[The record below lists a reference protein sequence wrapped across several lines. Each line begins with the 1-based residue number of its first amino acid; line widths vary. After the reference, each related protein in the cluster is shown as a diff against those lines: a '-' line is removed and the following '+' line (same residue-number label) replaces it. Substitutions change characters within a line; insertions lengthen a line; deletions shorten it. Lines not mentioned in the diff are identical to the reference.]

1 LTPYSLYEI
10 ENVLNKR
17 GSLLNKLKAIE
28 VFLTVIDT
36 KGFAAAARRLN
47 ISAPSVSR
55 IIKDLEDELD
65 VLLLKRTTRSFTLTH
80 TGQAFYN
87 DCKVV
92 MDKLKEAEIAAKS
105 QYKTPMGRLKITAPA
120 MFGALF
126 VTPVITEL
134 ISNYPKIKVS
144 TFFSDNLVNLIED
157 DIDVAI
163 RIGELE
169 NSSLIAK
176 KIGSVKWVVCGT
188 PEYLETN
195 GIPQNLNEL
204 QTHNLINVRIRDRQY
219 DWTFKD
225 NKIVEPSDQLVVN
238 SILAAKSAAQSG
250 WGLIQTLSYQII
262 PEIENGTFIPIL
274 SEEQSTGIPIHIVHS
289 EGRQVSAKIDAF
301 SKLIS
306 KRFKSIPTLNS

>member
-1 LTPYSLYEI
+1 M
-10 ENVLNKR
+10 
-17 GSLLNKLKAIE
+17 NKLKAIE

-36 KGFAAAARRLN
+36 QGFAAAARRLN

-80 TGQAFYN
+80 TGQEFYN

-92 MDKLKEAEIAAKS
+92 MNKLQDAEIAAKS
-105 QYKTPMGRLKITAPA
+105 QYKTPVGHLKITAPT

-126 VTPVITEL
+126 VTPIITEFL
-134 ISNYPKIKVS
+134 SLYPKIKVS

-157 DIDVAI
+157 DMDIAI
-163 RIGELE
+163 RIGQLE

-176 KIGSVKWVVCGT
+176 KIGSVEWMVCGT
-188 PEYLETN
+188 PEYLEKN
-195 GIPQNLNEL
+195 GTPQSLEDL
-204 QTHNLINVRIRDRQY
+204 QDHNLINLRVRDKQF

-238 SILAAKSAAQSG
+238 SIPAAKSAAQSG

-262 PEIENGTFIPIL
+262 PEIENGTLIPVL
-274 SEEQSTGIPIHIVHS
+274 SDQKSPSIPIHIVHS
-289 EGRQVSAKIDAF
+289 EGRQASAKIDTF

-306 KRFKSIPTLNS
+306 KRFKSMPALNS

>member
-1 LTPYSLYEI
+1 M
-10 ENVLNKR
+10 
-17 GSLLNKLKAIE
+17 NKLKAIE
-28 VFLTVIDT
+28 VFLTVIDMQ
-36 KGFAAAARRLN
+36 GFAAAARRLN

-55 IIKDLEDELD
+55 IVKDLEDELD
-65 VLLLKRTTRSFTLTH
+65 VLLLKRTTRSFTLTN

-92 MDKLKEAEIAAKS
+92 MDKLQDAEIAAKS
-105 QYKTPMGRLKITAPA
+105 QYKTPIGHLKITAPA

-126 VTPVITEL
+126 VTPIITEFL
-134 ISNYPKIKVS
+134 SLYPKIKIS
-144 TFFSDNLVNLIED
+144 TFFSDTLVNLIED

-163 RIGELE
+163 RIGQLE

-176 KIGSVKWVVCGT
+176 KIGSVEWVVCGT
-188 PEYLETN
+188 PEYLEKN
-195 GIPQNLNEL
+195 GTPQNLDEL
-204 QTHNLINVRIRDRQY
+204 QNHNLINLRVRDRQY

-225 NKIVEPSDQLVVN
+225 NKIIEPSDQLVVN

-262 PEIENGTFIPIL
+262 PEIENGTLIPIL
-274 SEEQSTGIPIHIVHS
+274 TDEQPPRVPIHIVHS
-289 EGRQVSAKIDAF
+289 EGRQASAKIDTF

-306 KRFKSIPTLNS
+306 KRFKSMSVLNG